1 MNENAV
7 AVPEMSAQ
15 EEAYWAGDGDWSE
28 YEGEQTSEPETEQAV
43 PDEEPEEQAEAADV
57 ESSVQTEEPAAQAEE
72 SFELVYNGE
81 RLTRNREE
89 VIRLAQIGMNHD
101 RAVERARREGA
112 AEHQQTIDALNRFAD
127 RMGQT
132 PENLLNW
139 MEQQMHAN
147 AVAELV
153 DTGMERSTAEEL
165 VQLRE
170 GQRMQNAQQQRA
182 QQQQAAQADNLKPW
196 REFWEQYPEKAAAY
210 QSGGAPQAFVEAI
223 NKGLSPVAA
232 QMAVELAELREQNKT
247 LQSNVEAL
255 RQGKENKKAAP
266 PAVGSFGGKTE
277 MDPFLQG
284 FLAED

>member
-1 MNENAV
+1 MNENEV

-57 ESSVQTEEPAAQAEE
+57 ESGVQTEEPAAQAEE

-127 RMGQT
+127 RMGRT

-139 MEQQMHAN
+139 MEQQMHED

-170 GQRMQNAQQQRA
+170 SQRMQNAQQQRA
-182 QQQQAAQADNLKPW
+182 QQQQAAEADNLKPW
-196 REFWEQYPEKAAAY
+196 RDFWERYPEKAKEY
-210 QSGGAPQAFVEAI
+210 QTNAPQAFVEAI
-223 NKGLSPVAA
+223 NKGMPPVAA
-232 QMAVELAELREQNKT
+232 QMSMEIAELKEQNRV

-266 PAVGSFGGKTE
+266 PAVGSFGGKKE
-277 MDPFLQG
+277 DDPFMRG
-284 FLAED
+284 FLAE

>member
-1 MNENAV
+1 MNENEV

-81 RLTRNREE
+81 RLTRNREA

-196 REFWEQYPEKAAAY
+196 RDFWEQYPEKAKEY
-210 QSGGAPQAFVEAI
+210 QTNAPQAFVEAI

-266 PAVGSFGGKTE
+266 PAVGSFGGKKE
-277 MDPFLQG
+277 DDPFMRG
-284 FLAED
+284 FLAE